1 MRKYRFLLGA
11 VLCAL
16 CFVSC
21 TDSSK
26 YVNALPDD
34 AAAVV
39 AVNLEQMAAK
49 SGVDEKTAASFAE
62 ALKGEIQG
70 ADELVDR
77 IAKDP
82 SESGLDLK
90 DKVYLFAS
98 PSGSL
103 AGLLARVSDSGKVG
117 RMLELLKQQQ
127 VCEEPVESDGCTWTV
142 AGASLVAYT
151 DAAFLIVA
159 EPGRS
164 DARTLQHRVSML
176 LRQGDGEGFAAGAD
190 FGRLKDAAEDVAALL
205 SLDLL
210 PRTYVAPL
218 TMGVSAELNLTNV
231 KCLATLNFEEGKA
244 VLEAEPLIA
253 DKLMAEMLEKQ
264 RKASGR
270 VKGTYL
276 DLFPANT
283 GVWMTGNMDGGK
295 IFDLL
300 CENPTV
306 RQQFESSMMPV
317 DFKLIFNS
325 IKGDMALAVPNPA
338 ESGSFIAYADV
349 TNRDFLQTFEDL
361 KPLLALTGGTMTL
374 KNNGTDEYEFRMTD
388 GSAINLPPGNAS
400 FWFGVKDGRFY
411 LTNDRSLVG
420 RRVPGLTLRDCEWG
434 GRVKGKMFYLA
445 VSVKDLAAK
454 TASASGMAR
463 VAPVLQLSDY
473 VTVESADG
481 KKVRMEWV
489 MKDRK
494 KNVLRQFTA
503 F

>member
-77 IAKDP
+77 IAKDS

-270 VKGTYL
+270 VEGTYL

-283 GVWMTGNMDGGK
+283 CVWMTGNMDGGK

-361 KPLLALTGGTMTL
+361 KPLLALTG
-374 KNNGTDEYEFRMTD
+374 
-388 GSAINLPPGNAS
+388 NAS

-454 TASASGMAR
+454 TASASGMAH